1 MNQGFGSY
9 FRNGWRAAFR
19 VFSSRGKALL
29 YAILYFLASFLGH
42 LFFFSRPLFEI
53 SSLHLAM
60 MSEKSGSF
68 LISKSFEGANE
79 GRRYKTLLLFNLLYE
94 LFLLAGLVLL
104 GGVGAGLFF
113 FGYYLGANPT
123 LSFAMAFLF
132 ALPFW
137 LSALAFLFLGLLIW
151 SFSPAIV
158 DENPEIELSDLFYN
172 CFLSFKKKGKGGLF
186 FLHFLPD
193 LLTLAYLG
201 VMVYLPFLL
210 FNSSNLSL
218 RVFGAFAVLILAFA
232 FLLLSPYVSLSRSVS
247 LYLYK
252 KDHLEA
258 KDYLLYQKNNGLVKN
273 GTSVVEVFSAKE
285 NKGEQKVLYPLD
297 KKENSALI
305 GELYQEAQK
314 SKAPEGNGTK
324 DL

>member
-1 MNQGFGSY
+1 MEGLFPSFQIAGKGAALCHSLFPGILFGT
-9 FRNGWRAAFR
+9 
-19 VFSSRGKALL
+19 
-29 YAILYFLASFLGH
+29 
-42 LFFFSRPLFEI
+42 LFFFTRPLFEI
-53 SSLHLAM
+53 SSLHFAE

-94 LFLLAGLVLL
+94 VFLLSGLVLL

-137 LSALAFLFLGLLIW
+137 LSALVFLFLGLLIW
-151 SFSPAIV
+151 SFAPSIV
-158 DENPEIELSDLFYN
+158 DKNPEIELSDLFYN
-172 CFLSFKKKGKGGLF
+172 CFLCFKKKGKGGLF

-201 VMVYLPFLL
+201 LVVYLPFLL
-210 FNSSNLSL
+210 LNSMNLSL
-218 RVFGAFAVLILAFA
+218 RVLGAFAVLILVLAFI
-232 FLLLSPYVSLSRSVS
+232 LLSPFVSLSRSVS

-252 KDHLEA
+252 LDHLES
-258 KDYLLYQKNNGLVKN
+258 KDYLLYQKGKD
-273 GTSVVEVFSAKE
+273 GAKEGASVVEVFSPKE
-285 NKGEQKVLYPLD
+285 TKGEQKILYPHD
-297 KKENSALI
+297 KKENAVLI

-314 SKAPEGNGTK
+314 SKASEQNGTK